1 MNKVYESI
9 DRFGQEW
16 EGDVC
21 LALGMFD
28 GVHRGHQSVL
38 DLVVQ
43 NAGHCRGAAVAL
55 TFPKHPAAFLRPG
68 KEPSLLMSPCRKAE
82 QLIQSGMSAVILQP
96 FDQELAEVEAID
108 FLSFLKARIP
118 HLRAVCVGEN
128 FRFGKNRSG
137 DSQSLVSYGD
147 EDGLRVSVADS
158 LIFED
163 ITISSSRIR
172 EALASA
178 KMQKVKKML
187 GRNYSVVGKVQQ
199 GKALGG
205 KIGFPTLNIPWSP
218 EAQPPLGVYAG
229 RVQELNSGQVLPAVA
244 NYGLRPTIEVDAGVP
259 ILEVHCLESPNSSI
273 WKAGATLSMSLDVF
287 IRSEKKFSGVNKLKD
302 QIHKDCEQ
310 AKNYLA
316 TPWTDGRETSNS
328 SGRQSVP

>member
-1 MNKVYESI
+1 MKKVYESI
-9 DRFGQEW
+9 ARFGQEW

-28 GVHRGHQSVL
+28 GVHRGHQAVL

-43 NAGHCRGAAVAL
+43 NADQCQGAAAAL
-55 TFPKHPAAFLRPG
+55 TFPAHPAAFLRPG
-68 KEPSLLMSPCRKAE
+68 KEPSLLMSPSRKAE
-82 QLIQSGMSAVILQP
+82 QLIQSGMSAVILQH
-96 FDQELAEVEAID
+96 FDEELAEVEAVD
-108 FLSFLKARIP
+108 FLPFLKARIP
-118 HLRAVCVGEN
+118 NLRAICVGKN

-137 DSQSLVSYGD
+137 DSESLASYG
-147 EDGLRVSVADS
+147 EKDGLRVCVADS

-187 GRNYSVVGKVQQ
+187 GRNYTVLGTVQK

-205 KIGFPTLNIPWSP
+205 KIGFPTLNLPWSP
-218 EAQPPLGVYAG
+218 EARPPLGVYAG

-244 NYGLRPTIEVDAGVP
+244 NYGLRPTIEEDASEP

-273 WKAGATLSMSLDVF
+273 WQAGATLSMSLDF
-287 IRSEKKFSGVNKLKD
+287 FLRSERKFSGVEELKE
-302 QIHKDCEQ
+302 QIRKDCEQ

-316 TPWTDGRETSNS
+316 TSRD
-328 SGRQSVP
+328 

>member
-1 MNKVYESI
+1 MKKVYESI
-9 DRFGQEW
+9 ARFGQEW

-28 GVHRGHQSVL
+28 GVHRGHQAVL

-43 NAGHCRGAAVAL
+43 NADQCQGAAAAL
-55 TFPKHPAAFLRPG
+55 TFPVHPAAFLRPG
-68 KEPSLLMSPCRKAE
+68 KEPSLLMSPSRKAE

-96 FDQELAEVEAID
+96 FDQELAEVEAVD
-108 FLSFLKARIP
+108 FLPFLKARIP
-118 HLRAVCVGEN
+118 NLQAICVGKN

-137 DSQSLVSYGD
+137 DSESLASYG
-147 EDGLRVSVADS
+147 EKDGLRVCVADS

-187 GRNYSVVGKVQQ
+187 GRNYTVLGTVQK

-205 KIGFPTLNIPWSP
+205 KIGFPTLNLLWSP

-244 NYGLRPTIEVDAGVP
+244 NYGLRPTIEEDASEP

-273 WKAGATLSMSLDVF
+273 WQAGATLSMSLDIF
-287 IRSEKKFSGVNKLKD
+287 LRSEKKFLGLEELKD
-302 QIHKDCEQ
+302 QIRKDCEQ

-316 TPWTDGRETSNS
+316 TSRD
-328 SGRQSVP
+328 

>member
-1 MNKVYESI
+1 MKKVYESI
-9 DRFGQEW
+9 ARFGQEW

-28 GVHRGHQSVL
+28 GVHRGHQAVL

-43 NAGHCRGAAVAL
+43 NADQCQGAAAAL
-55 TFPKHPAAFLRPG
+55 TFPAHPAAFLRPG
-68 KEPSLLMSPCRKAE
+68 KEPSLLMSPSRKAE
-82 QLIQSGMSAVILQP
+82 QLIQSGMSAVILQH
-96 FDQELAEVEAID
+96 FDEELAEVEAVD
-108 FLSFLKARIP
+108 FLPFLKARIP
-118 HLRAVCVGEN
+118 NLRAICVGKN

-137 DSQSLVSYGD
+137 DSESLASYG
-147 EDGLRVSVADS
+147 EKDGLRVCVADS

-187 GRNYSVVGKVQQ
+187 GRNYTVLGTVQK

-205 KIGFPTLNIPWSP
+205 KIGFPTLNLPWSP

-244 NYGLRPTIEVDAGVP
+244 NYGLRPTIEEDASEP

-273 WKAGATLSMSLDVF
+273 WQAGATLSMSLDIF
-287 IRSEKKFSGVNKLKD
+287 LRSERKFLGVEELKD
-302 QIHKDCEQ
+302 QIRKDCEQ

-316 TPWTDGRETSNS
+316 S
-328 SGRQSVP
+328 SRD

>member
-1 MNKVYESI
+1 MKKVYESI
-9 DRFGQEW
+9 ARFGQEW

-28 GVHRGHQSVL
+28 GVHRGHQAVL

-43 NAGHCRGAAVAL
+43 NADQCQGAAAAL
-55 TFPKHPAAFLRPG
+55 TFPAHPAAFLRPG
-68 KEPSLLMSPCRKAE
+68 KEPSLLMSPSRKAE
-82 QLIQSGMSAVILQP
+82 QLIQSGMSAVILQH
-96 FDQELAEVEAID
+96 FDEELAEVEAVD
-108 FLSFLKARIP
+108 FLPFLKARIP
-118 HLRAVCVGEN
+118 NLRAICVGKN

-137 DSQSLVSYGD
+137 DSESLASYG
-147 EDGLRVSVADS
+147 EKDGLRVCVADS

-187 GRNYSVVGKVQQ
+187 GRNYTVLGTVQK

-205 KIGFPTLNIPWSP
+205 KIGFPTLNLPWSP

-244 NYGLRPTIEVDAGVP
+244 NYGLRPTIEEDASEP
-259 ILEVHCLESPNSSI
+259 ILEVHCLESPNFSI
-273 WKAGATLSMSLDVF
+273 WQAGATLSMSLDIF
-287 IRSEKKFSGVNKLKD
+287 LRSERKFLGVEELKD
-302 QIHKDCEQ
+302 QIRKDCEQ

-316 TPWTDGRETSNS
+316 TSRD
-328 SGRQSVP
+328 

>member
-1 MNKVYESI
+1 MKKVYESI
-9 DRFGQEW
+9 ARFGQEW

-28 GVHRGHQSVL
+28 GVHRGHQAVL

-43 NAGHCRGAAVAL
+43 NADQCQGAAAAL
-55 TFPKHPAAFLRPG
+55 TFPAHPAAFLRPG
-68 KEPSLLMSPCRKAE
+68 KEPSLLMSPSRKAE

-96 FDQELAEVEAID
+96 FDQELAEVEAVD
-108 FLSFLKARIP
+108 FLPFLKARIP
-118 HLRAVCVGEN
+118 NLQAVCVGKN

-137 DSQSLVSYGD
+137 DSESLASYG
-147 EDGLRVSVADS
+147 EKDGLRVCVADS

-178 KMQKVKKML
+178 KMQNVKKML
-187 GRNYSVVGKVQQ
+187 GRNYTVLGTVQK

-205 KIGFPTLNIPWSP
+205 KIGFPTLNLPWSP

-244 NYGLRPTIEVDAGVP
+244 NYGLRPTIEEDASEP
-259 ILEVHCLESPNSSI
+259 ILEVHCLESPNFSI
-273 WKAGATLSMSLDVF
+273 WQAGATLSMSLDIF
-287 IRSEKKFSGVNKLKD
+287 LRSERKFLGVEELKD
-302 QIHKDCEQ
+302 QIRKDCEQ

-316 TPWTDGRETSNS
+316 S
-328 SGRQSVP
+328 SRD

>member
-1 MNKVYESI
+1 MKKVYESI
-9 DRFGQEW
+9 ARFGQEW
-16 EGDVC
+16 VGDVC

-28 GVHRGHQSVL
+28 GVHRGHQAVL
-38 DLVVQ
+38 DLVLQ
-43 NAGHCRGAAVAL
+43 NADQCQGAAAAL
-55 TFPKHPAAFLRPG
+55 TFPTHPAAFLRPG
-68 KEPSLLMSPCRKAE
+68 KEPSLLMSSSRKAD

-96 FDQELAEVEAID
+96 FDQELAEVEAVD

-118 HLRAVCVGEN
+118 NLRAVCVGKN

-137 DSQSLVSYGD
+137 DSESLASYGE

-187 GRNYSVVGKVQQ
+187 GRNYSVLGTVQQ
-199 GKALGG
+199 GKALGE
-205 KIGFPTLNIPWSP
+205 KIGFPTLNLPWSP

-229 RVQELNSGQVLPAVA
+229 QVQELNSGQVLPAVA
-244 NYGLRPTIEVDAGVP
+244 NYGLRPTIEVDGGEP

-273 WKAGATLSMSLDVF
+273 WKAGATLSMSLEVF
-287 IRSEKKFSGVNKLKD
+287 IRSEKKFSGVNELKD
-302 QIHKDCEQ
+302 QIRKDCEH
-310 AKNYLA
+310 AKNHL
-316 TPWTDGRETSNS
+316 GNS
-328 SGRQSVP
+328 MD

>member
-1 MNKVYESI
+1 MKKVYESI
-9 DRFGQEW
+9 ARFGQEW

-28 GVHRGHQSVL
+28 GVHRGHQAVL

-43 NAGHCRGAAVAL
+43 NADQCQGAAAAL
-55 TFPKHPAAFLRPG
+55 TFPAHPATFLRPG
-68 KEPSLLMSPCRKAE
+68 KEPSLLMSPSRKAE

-96 FDQELAEVEAID
+96 FDQELAEVEAVD
-108 FLSFLKARIP
+108 FLPFLKARIP
-118 HLRAVCVGEN
+118 NLQAVCVGKN

-137 DSQSLVSYGD
+137 DSESLASYG
-147 EDGLRVSVADS
+147 EKDGLRVCVADS

-178 KMQKVKKML
+178 KMQNVKKML
-187 GRNYSVVGKVQQ
+187 GRNYTVLGTVQK

-205 KIGFPTLNIPWSP
+205 KIGFPTLNLPWSP

-244 NYGLRPTIEVDAGVP
+244 NYGLRPTIEEDASEP
-259 ILEVHCLESPNSSI
+259 ILEVHCLESPNFSI
-273 WKAGATLSMSLDVF
+273 WQAGATLSMSLDIF
-287 IRSEKKFSGVNKLKD
+287 LRSERKFLGVEELKD
-302 QIHKDCEQ
+302 QIRKDCEQ

-316 TPWTDGRETSNS
+316 TSRD
-328 SGRQSVP
+328 

>member
-1 MNKVYESI
+1 MKKVYESI
-9 DRFGQEW
+9 ARFGQEW

-28 GVHRGHQSVL
+28 GVHRGHQAVL
-38 DLVVQ
+38 DLVIQ
-43 NAGHCRGAAVAL
+43 TADQCQGAAAAAL
-55 TFPKHPAAFLRPG
+55 TFPAHPAAFLRPG
-68 KEPSLLMSPCRKAE
+68 KEPSLLMSPSGKAE

-96 FDQELAEVEAID
+96 FDQELAGVEAVD
-108 FLSFLKARIP
+108 FLPFLQARIP
-118 HLRAVCVGEN
+118 NLRAVCVGKN

-137 DSQSLVSYGD
+137 DSESLASYGE

-187 GRNYSVVGKVQQ
+187 GRNYSVLGTVQQ

-205 KIGFPTLNIPWSP
+205 KIGFPTLNLPWSP

-244 NYGLRPTIEVDAGVP
+244 NYGLRPTIEEDASEP

-273 WKAGATLSMSLDVF
+273 WQAGATLSMSLDIF
-287 IRSEKKFSGVNKLKD
+287 LRSERKFLGLEELKD
-302 QIHKDCEQ
+302 QIRKDCEQ

-316 TPWTDGRETSNS
+316 TSMD
-328 SGRQSVP
+328 

>member
-1 MNKVYESI
+1 MKKVYESI
-9 DRFGQEW
+9 ARFGQEW

-28 GVHRGHQSVL
+28 GVHRGHQAVL

-43 NAGHCRGAAVAL
+43 NADHCQGAAAAL
-55 TFPKHPAAFLRPG
+55 TFPTHPAAFLRPG
-68 KEPSLLMSPCRKAE
+68 KEPSLLMSPSLKAE

-96 FDQELAEVEAID
+96 FDQELAEVEAVD

-118 HLRAVCVGEN
+118 NLRAVCVGEN

-137 DSQSLVSYGD
+137 DSKSLASYGE

-178 KMQKVKKML
+178 KMQKVRKML
-187 GRNYSVVGKVQQ
+187 GRNYSVVGTVQQ

-205 KIGFPTLNIPWSP
+205 KIGFPTLNLPWSP

-244 NYGLRPTIEVDAGVP
+244 NYGLRPTIEVDAGEP

-273 WKAGATLSMSLDVF
+273 WKAGATLSMSLDFF

-302 QIHKDCEQ
+302 QIRKDCEQ

-316 TPWTDGRETSNS
+316 TSMD
-328 SGRQSVP
+328 

>member
-1 MNKVYESI
+1 MKKVYESI
-9 DRFGQEW
+9 ARFGQEW

-28 GVHRGHQSVL
+28 GVHRGHQAVL

-43 NAGHCRGAAVAL
+43 NADQCQGAAAAL
-55 TFPKHPAAFLRPG
+55 TFPVHPAAFLRPG
-68 KEPSLLMSPCRKAE
+68 KEPSLLMSPSRKAE

-96 FDQELAEVEAID
+96 FDQELAEVEAVD
-108 FLSFLKARIP
+108 FLPFLKARIP
-118 HLRAVCVGEN
+118 NLQAICVGKN

-137 DSQSLVSYGD
+137 DSESLTSYG
-147 EDGLRVSVADS
+147 EKVGLRVCVADS

-187 GRNYSVVGKVQQ
+187 GRNYTILGTVQK

-205 KIGFPTLNIPWSP
+205 KIGFPTLNLPWSP

-244 NYGLRPTIEVDAGVP
+244 NYGLRPTIEEDASEP

-273 WKAGATLSMSLDVF
+273 WQAGATLSMSLDIF
-287 IRSEKKFSGVNKLKD
+287 LRSERKFLGLEELKD
-302 QIHKDCEQ
+302 QIRKDCEQ

-316 TPWTDGRETSNS
+316 TSRD
-328 SGRQSVP
+328 

>member
-1 MNKVYESI
+1 MKKVYESI
-9 DRFGQEW
+9 ARFGQEW

-28 GVHRGHQSVL
+28 GVHRGHQAVL

-43 NAGHCRGAAVAL
+43 NADQCQGAAAAL
-55 TFPKHPAAFLRPG
+55 TFPAHPAAFLRPG
-68 KEPSLLMSPCRKAE
+68 KEPSLLMSPSRKAE
-82 QLIQSGMSAVILQP
+82 QLIQSGMSAVILQH
-96 FDQELAEVEAID
+96 FDEELAEVEAVD
-108 FLSFLKARIP
+108 FLPFLKARIP
-118 HLRAVCVGEN
+118 NLRAICVGKN

-137 DSQSLVSYGD
+137 DSESLASYG
-147 EDGLRVSVADS
+147 EKDGLRVCVADS

-187 GRNYSVVGKVQQ
+187 GRNYTVLGTVQK

-205 KIGFPTLNIPWSP
+205 KIGFPTLNLPWSP

-244 NYGLRPTIEVDAGVP
+244 NYGLRPTIEEDASEP

-273 WKAGATLSMSLDVF
+273 WQAGATLSMSLDIF
-287 IRSEKKFSGVNKLKD
+287 LRSERKFLGLEELKD
-302 QIHKDCEQ
+302 QIRKDCEQ

-316 TPWTDGRETSNS
+316 TSRD
-328 SGRQSVP
+328 

>member
-96 FDQELAEVEAID
+96 FDQELAEVEAVD

-118 HLRAVCVGEN
+118 NLRAVCVGEN

-310 AKNYLA
+310 AKKYLA

>member
-1 MNKVYESI
+1 MKKVYESI
-9 DRFGQEW
+9 ARFGQEW
-16 EGDVC
+16 KGDVC

-28 GVHRGHQSVL
+28 GVHRGHQAVL

-43 NAGHCRGAAVAL
+43 NADQCQGAAAAL
-55 TFPKHPAAFLRPG
+55 TFPAHPAAFLRPG
-68 KEPSLLMSPCRKAE
+68 KEPSLLMSPSRKAE

-96 FDQELAEVEAID
+96 FDQELAEVEAVD
-108 FLSFLKARIP
+108 FLPFLKARIP
-118 HLRAVCVGEN
+118 NLRAICVGKN

-137 DSQSLVSYGD
+137 DSESLASYG
-147 EDGLRVSVADS
+147 EKDGLRVCVADS

-187 GRNYSVVGKVQQ
+187 GRNYTVLGTVQK

-205 KIGFPTLNIPWSP
+205 KIGFPTLNLPWSP
-218 EAQPPLGVYAG
+218 EAQPPSGVYAG

-244 NYGLRPTIEVDAGVP
+244 NYGLRPTIEEDASEP
-259 ILEVHCLESPNSSI
+259 ILEVHCLESPSSSI
-273 WKAGATLSMSLDVF
+273 WQAGATLSMCLDVF
-287 IRSEKKFSGVNKLKD
+287 LRSERKFLGVEELKD
-302 QIHKDCEQ
+302 QIRKDCEQ

-316 TPWTDGRETSNS
+316 TSRD
-328 SGRQSVP
+328 

>member
-118 HLRAVCVGEN
+118 NLRAVCVGEN

-310 AKNYLA
+310 AKNYLS

>member
-1 MNKVYESI
+1 
-9 DRFGQEW
+9 
-16 EGDVC
+16 
-21 LALGMFD
+21 
-28 GVHRGHQSVL
+28 
-38 DLVVQ
+38 
-43 NAGHCRGAAVAL
+43 
-55 TFPKHPAAFLRPG
+55 
-68 KEPSLLMSPCRKAE
+68 
-82 QLIQSGMSAVILQP
+82 MSAVILQP
-96 FDQELAEVEAID
+96 FDQELAEVEAVD

-118 HLRAVCVGEN
+118 NLRAVCVGEN

-229 RVQELNSGQVLPAVA
+229 RVQELDSGQVLPAVA

>member
-1 MNKVYESI
+1 MKKVYESI
-9 DRFGQEW
+9 ARFGQEW

-28 GVHRGHQSVL
+28 GVHRGHQAVL
-38 DLVVQ
+38 DLVIQ
-43 NAGHCRGAAVAL
+43 TADQCQGAAAAAL
-55 TFPKHPAAFLRPG
+55 TFPAHPASFLRPG
-68 KEPSLLMSPCRKAE
+68 KEPSLLMSPSGKAE

-96 FDQELAEVEAID
+96 FDQELAGVEAVD
-108 FLSFLKARIP
+108 FLPFLQARIP
-118 HLRAVCVGEN
+118 NLRAVCVGKN

-137 DSQSLVSYGD
+137 DSESLASYGE

-187 GRNYSVVGKVQQ
+187 GRNYSVLGTVQQ

-205 KIGFPTLNIPWSP
+205 KIGFPTLNLPWSP

-244 NYGLRPTIEVDAGVP
+244 NYGLRPTVEVDVGEP

-273 WKAGATLSMSLDVF
+273 WKAGTNLSMSLDVF
-287 IRSEKKFSGVNKLKD
+287 IRSEKKFSGVNELKA
-302 QIHKDCEQ
+302 QIRKDCQQ
-310 AKNYLA
+310 AKTYLA
-316 TPWTDGRETSNS
+316 S
-328 SGRQSVP
+328 SMD

>member
-1 MNKVYESI
+1 MKKVYESI
-9 DRFGQEW
+9 ARFGQEW

-28 GVHRGHQSVL
+28 GVHRGHQAVL

-43 NAGHCRGAAVAL
+43 NADHCQGAAAAL
-55 TFPKHPAAFLRPG
+55 TFPTHPAAFLRPG
-68 KEPSLLMSPCRKAE
+68 KEPSLLMSPSRKAE

-96 FDQELAEVEAID
+96 FDQELAEVEAVD

-118 HLRAVCVGEN
+118 NLRAVCVGKN

-137 DSQSLVSYGD
+137 DSKSLASYGE

-178 KMQKVKKML
+178 KMQKVRKML

-244 NYGLRPTIEVDAGVP
+244 NYGLRPTIEVDAGEPV
-259 ILEVHCLESPNSSI
+259 LEVHCLDSPNSSI
-273 WKAGATLSMSLDVF
+273 WKAEATLSMSLDFF

-302 QIHKDCEQ
+302 QIRKDCEQ

-316 TPWTDGRETSNS
+316 TSMD
-328 SGRQSVP
+328 